1 MGSGSSAAAGV
12 KRIQVLAGAQRD
24 LGEAAAFYRA
34 RDERIV
40 ARFVAVIDHH
50 LELIAEH
57 PERAPIATGTKGP
70 TEYRRLK
77 VQGFPFGICTAFAPM
92 RWRSS
97 PSPTNVAAPATVRA
111 GESRGAHNNKT
122 TTAEPMHRH
131 GSGRV
136 CRAQS

>member
-24 LGEAAAFYRA
+24 LGEAVAFYRA

-40 ARFVAVIDHH
+40 ARFVAVVDDH

-57 PERAPIATGTKGP
+57 PARAPIATGTKGP

-77 VQGFPFGICTAFAPM
+77 VQGFPFGILYRVHDDTVEV
-92 RWRSS
+92 
-97 PSPTNVAAPATVRA
+97 VAVAHERRRP
-111 GESRGAHNNKT
+111 GYWSR
-122 TTAEPMHRH
+122 R
-131 GSGRV
+131 
-136 CRAQS
+136 